1 MLSTGKVISNSTLGH
16 LLTRCNF
23 IRLWWLCSWSY
34 LLLRE
39 KSGEVCRQKFKR
51 SSSLSDVRD
60 GAAVTSVEEEEEEII
75 MEEEEGVIVE
85 EEEEECVEQ
94 VREPAVLGPM
104 PGVQPRL
111 QSALSG
117 ATVSAPPTGEEVQ
130 SVARALEE
138 LKTPGPQTM
147 AGEVE
152 DVEMEV
158 VAGKEF
164 LDDENYYTFT
174 IVMSW

>member
-1 MLSTGKVISNSTLGH
+1 M
-16 LLTRCNF
+16 
-23 IRLWWLCSWSY
+23 
-34 LLLRE
+34 
-39 KSGEVCRQKFKR
+39 
-51 SSSLSDVRD
+51 SDVRD
-60 GAAVTSVEEEEEEII
+60 GAAVTNVEEEEEEGII
-75 MEEEEGVIVE
+75 MEEEEGVIVDEEE

-104 PGVQPRL
+104 PDVQPRL

-138 LKTPGPQTM
+138 LKTPGPPTM
-147 AGEVE
+147 GEVE
-152 DVEMEV
+152 DVEMEA
-158 VAGKEF
+158 VAGKDF